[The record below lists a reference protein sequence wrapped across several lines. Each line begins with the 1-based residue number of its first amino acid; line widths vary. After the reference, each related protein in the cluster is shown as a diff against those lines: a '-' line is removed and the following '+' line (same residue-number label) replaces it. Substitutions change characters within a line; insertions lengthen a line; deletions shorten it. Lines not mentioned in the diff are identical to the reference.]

1 MEMVDLIYC
10 RMRPA
15 GASHFSAH
23 FSAQPPGFPLAKV
36 ALSCHGL
43 PSTEIDDEMLHHDG
57 Y

>member
-15 GASHFSAH
+15 GASHFSAP
-23 FSAQPPGFPLAKV
+23 PPGFPLAKA